1 MLTNSSLWTS
11 LFDPSHRSSHKRIY
25 RARKATSAAN
35 TPVSPGA
42 ACEAALKVELGDEAL
57 EAVPESLL
65 DMVAVPVA
73 LPDIDIVAELEGIWP
88 SPSAR
93 VALAT
98 RG

>member
-1 MLTNSSLWTS
+1 MLTKSV
-11 LFDPSHRSSHKRIY
+11 PGPHARSSHKHIY
-25 RARKATSAAN
+25 RARKPTSAAN

-42 ACEAALKVELGDEAL
+42 ACEAALKVELADEAPPEVVPEAL
-57 EAVPESLL
+57 EAVPE
-65 DMVAVPVA
+65 A
-73 LPDIDIVAELEGIWP
+73 LPDMEVVEALRP